1 MRTKLSKRIL
11 SVLLAALMVVTSL
24 PLIAFAAGTDA
35 VTDPDVIA
43 AQDAMEA
50 FGDKLAAEGAAY
62 GNVGP
67 AYTAYVNVQKAIDSY
82 YYGTADVSTLRNAV
96 SALETASN
104 KMTTFSGY
112 SVDNS
117 ALSNNV
123 WAGDSSANYGD
134 YYKNVLWINN
144 GYNPTFENFMTYSD
158 CDMVMQSGTS
168 VTTALAYPE
177 AVLLYDG
184 VNTPATSVMAV
195 MQGDGQK
202 VSNDDRY
209 VFAIAVT
216 SGNGLDLLQNW
227 KSNDGGTFDHIWNM
241 NNDKIFV
248 SKLNTGFNGA
258 SADMIA
264 DGGWFSTD
272 RFTHRYSNMFTFTG
286 TMDKNEYVRNINP
299 TVTSYSGSNTSFTN
313 DDIVQA
319 VTGTRQIHVL
329 NATALTSALQENG
342 NKMKSID
349 LANYSEG
356 GLTDYIT
363 AMDNL
368 AGFDFN
374 SYFDN
379 GNNYNQCATD
389 MKNAVTAANNA
400 STTNND
406 SDQYAN
412 LRSAMDAKMAAYND
426 GVNQG
431 YTEDSYSDLV
441 AAYENAMNVMN
452 AVSSAGYADSQGA
465 QEAADLLNAVELVTD
480 VDKVDTTALEA
491 AIDAFEAYTNIFTAE
506 SYAQAEQAV
515 NTAKTTV
522 WGSVDRYKDE
532 ASALDDSE
540 ENIATVAAQLAA
552 VENAVKALRI
562 NPDAAVI
569 TEYGRYSINSAIAL
583 DAAIEDKTAYYNYAT
598 FKTALD
604 AANAYV
610 AQIGTTDFTDYNTQY
625 ADYVS
630 HIEALVEAYNAL
642 EYSFTRIPDGTL
654 VKSGNLMKM
663 TQLISD
669 DQGYEAVDFSYTT
682 NTILF
687 RTTHDAATLR
697 YGDAELTFSTN
708 YANHDQN
715 STSIDSISINAT
727 APDIGGQRHINSAS
741 GAANPDP
748 PALSDAEKQ
757 TYAGCLEYNG
767 FSLSNLRY
775 AGSNANVASPL
786 ITLSDGTHINDLTT
800 ALNTDLTSILGT
812 TDGGSGNPVP
822 GAVYAKSSDGSTP
835 AEVYIT
841 ADMNINDTGLPQQE
855 LTADTIPVT
864 RAYALTGTYFGA
876 VTVWNTQNFLPY
888 AGYNWLTSQANNQQI
903 NSSVQVIDISYLV
916 DLVNTCNALL
926 DDSQM
931 YTDSSFAA
939 FASALE
945 AAQENLPYASL
956 TQATI
961 LNRCKTRY
969 TNLWNA
975 YQNLEIKTL
984 PVTFNFKAADGTDD
998 SAVINVQYGKTLNDY
1013 AAEIN
1018 EIDYPETYVST
1029 DGAYTYTFIDWS
1041 PAVDLDSPVTAAITY
1056 EATYEGKLNKAN
1068 FTEYD
1073 SAVAQL
1079 LGALVDE
1086 TYTVADLEAVKA
1098 AIDAMTYYDMPQ
1110 EDRDKLMGDVQ
1121 ASINEE
1127 TAKLNELRTNLTPAE
1142 IDADAAK
1149 AAAESAKAGRDEDVY
1164 DLSTLDFTYTSVV
1177 NVGGEE
1183 VIGLTFGTQDELDK
1197 AIAEFLNGLSKNV
1210 YTVYFNGEPVGT
1222 AEYDTAVIIG
1232 SDGTFNANVA
1242 DLDSDAYDGED
1253 MVAWSYS
1260 YSAPSRDNVPTDAKY
1275 MLTAKSIGF
1284 VVKGDTYLTTE
1295 LAVSDGEG
1303 YVVTFMTNDG
1313 KVFDVK
1319 YVTDGTVTIPEA
1331 PNYAF
1336 YNFEGYE
1343 GGYTANQEID
1353 VTGDMTIVADY
1364 VADTSDTFTISFYK
1378 TYDDWF
1384 RGSNPPEINNYS
1396 YNERVDLTSDDA
1408 YCWLIGN
1415 TDAASGYVYS
1425 YTLLA
1430 YGKDYSF
1437 YACRSFEDDY
1447 DAETYCGI
1455 VAVSKS
1461 DYEALLEDETS
1472 FVYDGAGNRIQ
1483 ATYDDYANPIYPNTA
1498 TVSVMDNVV
1507 PIYDSEG
1514 KFQKFSMIGT
1524 FTLPDDYTI
1533 VECGILFSSNQ
1544 AADLTVD
1551 NVGND
1556 GVARMKSS
1564 AYTCGNQFTI
1574 NVKAPS
1580 SGEAVNFKYCSYAI
1594 VKDAD
1599 GELVTLYSTSEMGTT
1614 EGF

>member
-195 MQGDGQK
+195 MQGDGQN
-202 VSNDDRY
+202 VSNADRY

-506 SYAQAEQAV
+506 TYAQAEQAV
-515 NTAKTTV
+515 DTAKTTV

-610 AQIGTTDFTDYNTQY
+610 TQIGATDFTDFNTQY

-630 HIEALVEAYNAL
+630 HIETLVEAYNAL
-642 EYSFTRIPDGTL
+642 EYSFTRIPDGT
-654 VKSGNLMKM
+654 VAKAGSMYVM
-663 TQLISD
+663 TQLSSE
-669 DQGYEAVDFSYTT
+669 DQGFQHIDFSYPTGT
-682 NTILF
+682 VLF
-687 RTTHDAATLR
+687 KTSHGQSTLK
-697 YGDAELTFSTN
+697 YGDINVTFSTN
-708 YANHDQN
+708 IANLDNN
-715 STSIDSISINAT
+715 SLDSISINAT
-727 APDIGGQRHINSAS
+727 ASDIGGQRHINTTFPTAS
-741 GAANPDP
+741 STPN
-748 PALSDAEKQ
+748 ALSDSEKQ
-757 TYAGCLEYNG
+757 TYAGCLAYNE
-767 FSLSNLRY
+767 FSISNLKL
-775 AGSNANVASPL
+775 AGMNSNVASRYV
-786 ITLSDGTHINDLTT
+786 TLSDGTVISDEYT

-812 TDGGSGNPVP
+812 TDGASANPAS
-822 GAVYAKSSDGSTP
+822 GAVFAKSSSGDNLAEVFITGDMNVTVPGTP
-835 AEVYIT
+835 AK
-841 ADMNINDTGLPQQE
+841 E
-855 LTADTIPVT
+855 LSASTVPTT
-864 RAYALTGTYFGA
+864 YAYALTGTYFGA
-876 VTVWNTQNFLPY
+876 VSTWNCQNLFNY
-888 AGYNWLTSQANNQQI
+888 SGYNWFTTQANNQQI

-926 DDSQM
+926 DDSAM

-939 FASALE
+939 FSSALE

-1068 FTEYD
+1068 FTEYNN
-1073 SAVAQL
+1073 AVAQL

-1197 AIAEFLNGLSKNV
+1197 AISEFLNGLSKNV

-1313 KVFDVK
+1313 KVFDVR

-1364 VADTSDTFTISFYK
+1364 VADQSDTFTITSYSSLA
-1378 TYDDWF
+1378 DWTAAT
-1384 RGSNPPEINNYS
+1384 NQTINSYS

-1408 YCWLIGN
+1408 YCWLMAYTEGP
-1415 TDAASGYVYS
+1415 DYVYE

-1437 YACRSFEDDY
+1437 YACRAFEDNV
-1447 DAETYCGI
+1447 DADTYAGI
-1455 VAVSKS
+1455 VAVTKS
-1461 DYEALLEDETS
+1461 DYEALLEDDTQ

-1483 ATYDDYANPIYPNTA
+1483 ATYDIDTGSPIYPNTA

-1533 VECGILFSSNQ
+1533 AECGILFSSNQ

-1564 AYTCGNQFTI
+1564 AYTCGNQFAI

-1580 SGEAVNFKYCSYAI
+1580 SGEAVSFKYCAYA
-1594 VKDAD
+1594 VVENAE
-1599 GELVTLYSTSEMGTT
+1599 GELVTLYSTSVLGST

>member
-24 PLIAFAAGTDA
+24 PLIAFAAETDA

-123 WAGDSSANYGD
+123 WAGDSSTNYGD

-195 MQGDGQK
+195 MQGDGQN
-202 VSNDDRY
+202 VSNADRY

-227 KSNDGGTFDHIWNM
+227 KSNDGSTLDHIWNM
-241 NNDKIFV
+241 NNDSIFV

-272 RFTHRYSNMFTFTG
+272 RYTHRYSNMFTFTG

-299 TVTSYSGSNTSFTN
+299 TVTSYSGSNTSFRN

-356 GLTDYIT
+356 GLTEYIT

-431 YTEDSYSDLV
+431 YTEDSYSNLV
-441 AAYENAMNVMN
+441 AAYENAMNVMD

-491 AIDAFEAYTNIFTAE
+491 AIDAFEGYTNIFTSE
-506 SYAQAEQAV
+506 SYAQAEQTV
-515 NTAKTTV
+515 DTAKTTV

-552 VENAVKALRI
+552 VENAVKGLRI
-562 NPDAAVI
+562 NPDAVVI
-569 TEYGRYSINSAIAL
+569 TEYGRYSMNSAIAL
-583 DAAIEDKTAYYNYAT
+583 DAEIDDKTAYYNYAT

-610 AQIGTTDFTDYNTQY
+610 AQIGNTDFTDFNTQY

-630 HIEALVEAYNAL
+630 HIETLVEAYNAL

-654 VKSGNLMKM
+654 VKSGSLMKM
-663 TQLISD
+663 TQLISE
-669 DQGYEAVDFSYTT
+669 DQGYETVDFSYTT

-697 YGDAELTFSTN
+697 YGDAELKFATT

-727 APDIGGQRHINSAS
+727 APDIGGQRHINSTS

-786 ITLSDGTHINDLTT
+786 ITLSDGTHISDLTT
-800 ALNTDLTSILGT
+800 AMNTDLTSILGT

-855 LTADTIPVT
+855 LTADTVPAT

-903 NSSVQVIDISYLV
+903 NSTVQVIDISYLV

-931 YTDSSFAA
+931 YTESSFAA

-1013 AAEIN
+1013 ATEIN
-1018 EIDYPETYVST
+1018 AIDYPETYVST

-1073 SAVAQL
+1073 NAVAQL

-1197 AIAEFLNGLSKNV
+1197 VIAEFLNGLSKNV

-1313 KVFDVK
+1313 KVFDVR
-1319 YVTDGTVTIPEA
+1319 YVTDGTVTVPEA
-1331 PNYAF
+1331 PDYAF

-1364 VADTSDTFTISFYK
+1364 VADTSDTFTIISYSSLS
-1378 TYDDWF
+1378 DWTAAT
-1384 RGSNPPEINNYS
+1384 NQTINSYS

-1408 YCWLIGN
+1408 YCWLMAY
-1415 TDAASGYVYS
+1415 TDGASGYVYE

-1430 YGKDYSF
+1430 YGKNYSF
-1437 YACRSFEDDY
+1437 YACRAFEDNVE
-1447 DAETYCGI
+1447 AETYAGI
-1455 VAVSKS
+1455 VAVTKS

-1483 ATYDDYANPIYPNTA
+1483 ATYDVDDGHAIYPNTA

>member
-112 SVDNS
+112 SVDDS

-195 MQGDGQK
+195 MQGDGQN

-506 SYAQAEQAV
+506 TYAQAEQAV
-515 NTAKTTV
+515 DTAKTTV

-931 YTDSSFAA
+931 YTESSFAA

-1018 EIDYPETYVST
+1018 AIDYPETYVST

-1303 YVVTFMTNDG
+1303 YVVTFMTNGG
-1313 KVFDVK
+1313 KVFDVR

-1331 PNYAF
+1331 PDYAF

-1364 VADTSDTFTISFYK
+1364 VADQSDTFTITSYSSLA
-1378 TYDDWF
+1378 DWTAAT
-1384 RGSNPPEINNYS
+1384 NQTINSYA

-1408 YCWLIGN
+1408 YCWLMAYTEGP
-1415 TDAASGYVYS
+1415 DYVYE

-1437 YACRSFEDDY
+1437 YACRAFEDNV
-1447 DAETYCGI
+1447 DADTYAGI
-1455 VAVSKS
+1455 VAVTKS
-1461 DYEALLEDETS
+1461 DYEALLEDDTQ

-1483 ATYDDYANPIYPNTA
+1483 ATYDIDTGSPIYPNTA

-1533 VECGILFSSNQ
+1533 AECGILFSSNQ

-1564 AYTCGNQFTI
+1564 AYTCGNQFAI

-1580 SGEAVNFKYCSYAI
+1580 SGEAVSFKYCAYA
-1594 VKDAD
+1594 VVENAE
-1599 GELVTLYSTSEMGTT
+1599 GELVTLYSTSVLGST

>member
-24 PLIAFAAGTDA
+24 PMIAFAAETDA

-43 AQDAMEA
+43 AQDAMKA
-50 FGDKLAAEGAAY
+50 FGDKLATEGAAY
-62 GNVGP
+62 SNVGP
-67 AYTAYVNVQKAIDSY
+67 AYTAYVNVQKAIDAY

-96 SALETASN
+96 STLETASN
-104 KMTTFSGY
+104 QMTTFSGY

-117 ALSNNV
+117 ALSNNI
-123 WAGDSSANYGD
+123 WAGDSASNYGD

-144 GYNPTFENFMTYSD
+144 GYNPSFDNFMTYSD

-184 VNTPATSVMAV
+184 INTPATSVMVV
-195 MQGDGQK
+195 MQGDGQN
-202 VSNDDRY
+202 VTNADRY
-209 VFAIAVT
+209 VYAVAVT
-216 SGNGLDLLQNW
+216 NGNGLDLLQNW
-227 KSNDGGTFDHIWNM
+227 KSNNGGTLDHIWNM
-241 NNDKIFV
+241 NNDNIFV
-248 SKLNTGFNGA
+248 SKLSTGFNGA

-272 RFTHRYSNMFTFTG
+272 RYTHRFSNMFTFTG
-286 TMDKNEYVRNINP
+286 TMDKTEYVRDINP
-299 TVTSYSGSNTSFTN
+299 TVTSYSGSNTSFRN

-368 AGFDFN
+368 AGFNFN

-389 MKNAVTAANNA
+389 MRNAVNAANDA
-400 STTNND
+400 VTTNTN
-406 SDQYAN
+406 SDEYAN

-431 YTEDSYSDLV
+431 YTDDSYNNLV
-441 AAYENAMNVMN
+441 AAYENAMSVMD
-452 AVSSAGYADSQGA
+452 AVSGAGYADPQGA

-491 AIDAFEAYTNIFTAE
+491 AIDAFEGYTNIFTSE

-515 NTAKTTV
+515 NTAITTV

-532 ASALDDSE
+532 ASALDNSE
-540 ENIATVAAQLAA
+540 ENAAIVAAQLTA

-562 NPDAAVI
+562 DPDAVVI
-569 TEYGRYSINSAIAL
+569 TEYGRYSMNSAIAL

-604 AANAYV
+604 NANAYV
-610 AQIGTTDFTDYNTQY
+610 AQIGTADFTDYNTQY

-642 EYSFTRIPDGTL
+642 EFSFTRIPDGTV
-654 VKSGNLMKM
+654 VKAGNLLKM

-669 DQGYEAVDFSYTT
+669 DMGYEAVDFSYTT

-697 YGDAELTFSTN
+697 YGDAELTFSTT

-727 APDIGGQRHINSAS
+727 APDIGGQRHINSAN

-748 PALSDAEKQ
+748 PALSDEQKQ

-786 ITLSDGTHINDLTT
+786 VTLSDGTHISDLTT
-800 ALNTDLTSILGT
+800 AMNTDLTSILGT

-835 AEVYIT
+835 AEVYIS

-876 VTVWNTQNFLPY
+876 VTVWNNQNFLPY

-916 DLVNTCNALL
+916 DLVNLCNTLL
-926 DDSQM
+926 DDSAM

-939 FASALE
+939 FSSALE

-1013 AAEIN
+1013 AAEVN
-1018 EIDYPETYVST
+1018 AIDYPETYVST

-1041 PAVDLDSPVTAAITY
+1041 PAVDLDTPITAAVTY
-1056 EATYEGKLNKAN
+1056 EATYEGKLNKAD
-1068 FTEYD
+1068 FTAYNN
-1073 SAVAQL
+1073 AVAQL
-1079 LGALVDE
+1079 LGALVNE
-1086 TYTVADLEAVKA
+1086 TYTVADLEQIKA
-1098 AIDAMTYYDMPQ
+1098 AIDAMTYYDMP
-1110 EDRDKLMGDVQ
+1110 EEERDTLMGDSQ
-1121 ASINEE
+1121 ASINAE
-1127 TAKLNELRTNLTPAE
+1127 TATLNELRTNLTPAE
-1142 IDADAAK
+1142 LDADAAK
-1149 AAAESAKAGRDEDVY
+1149 AVAEAAKVGKDEDVY
-1164 DLSTLDFTYTSVV
+1164 NLSSLDFTYTSVV
-1177 NVGGEE
+1177 NVGGQD
-1183 VIGLTFGTQDELDK
+1183 VIGLTFGTQTELDTV
-1197 AIAEFLNGLSKNV
+1197 IAEFLNNLSKNV

-1222 AEYDTAVIIG
+1222 AEYDTSVIVS

-1242 DLDSDAYDGED
+1242 DVDSNAYDGEN

-1260 YSAPSRDNVPTDAKY
+1260 YSAPSRDNVPTNSKY

-1284 VVKGDTYLTTE
+1284 IVKGDTYLTTE
-1295 LAVSDGEG
+1295 LAASNGEG
-1303 YVVTFMTNDG
+1303 YVVKFMTSDG
-1313 KVFDVK
+1313 KVFDVQ
-1319 YVTDGTVTIPEA
+1319 YTTDGTVTIPEA
-1331 PNYAF
+1331 PDYAF

-1343 GGYTANQEID
+1343 GGYTENQQIS

-1364 VADTSDTFTISFYK
+1364 TADTNDTFTITSYNSLA
-1378 TYDDWF
+1378 DWTAAT
-1384 RGSNPPEINNYS
+1384 NQTINSYS

-1408 YCWLIGN
+1408 YCWLMAYTEGPDYI
-1415 TDAASGYVYS
+1415 YE

-1437 YACRSFEDDY
+1437 YACRAFEDDFVA
-1447 DAETYCGI
+1447 DTYAGI
-1455 VAVSKS
+1455 VAVTKA
-1461 DYEALLEDETS
+1461 DYETLLADDTQ
-1472 FVYDGAGNRIQ
+1472 FVYDGAGNRLQ
-1483 ATYDDYANPIYPNTA
+1483 VAYDDYANPIYPNTA

-1507 PIYDSEG
+1507 PIYDADG

-1564 AYTCGNQFTI
+1564 AYTCGNQFAI
-1574 NVKAPS
+1574 NVMAPS
-1580 SGEAVNFKYCSYAI
+1580 SGEAVSFKYCSYAV
-1594 VKDAD
+1594 VKNAD
-1599 GELVTLYSTSEMGTT
+1599 GELVTLYSTSVMGTT